1 MLYQLHQAQSDL
13 LLPLRSLAAAA
24 FPSLADTT
32 GMRGARSLRKFA
44 AACTLFALAEITHT
58 RPAFGINEIRIGNEI
73 LPVVEEAVE
82 ATPFATL
89 LHFRKT
95 GTQAEQPRVLLIA
108 PMSGHFSTLL
118 RETVRTMLEDHD
130 VYLTDWHN
138 ARDVPLTDGPFGLDE
153 YIDHLMLFQ
162 RRLGPGAH
170 MMAICQPCVPALAAT
185 ALMAEDGDPAAP
197 RSLTLMAGPIDCRIS
212 PTEVNR
218 LATAHPIS
226 WFERNLIGITPAR
239 YSGALRPVLPG
250 FVQVTAFVNMNL
262 QRHIEAFRK
271 LYEDL
276 VEGEMERSGSVRA
289 FYQEYFAVADL
300 PAEFY
305 LETVQKVFQ
314 EYQLPL
320 GTLEWRGRKVQPR
333 AIRRTAILTVEGE
346 RDDICSLGQTLAAH
360 DLCTGV
366 RPYMKTH
373 YIQAGVGHYGTFSG
387 RRWHNQI
394 YPVVRNAIHSW
405 ER

>member
-1 MLYQLHQAQSDL
+1 MLYQLHQAHADL
-13 LLPLRSLAAAA
+13 LFPLRALAGAA
-24 FPSLADTT
+24 FPTLADTC
-32 GMRGARSLRKFA
+32 GLRGFPSVRKFA
-44 AACTLFALAEITHT
+44 AACTLFALAEITHR
-58 RPAFGINEIRIGNEI
+58 RPAFGIDQLRVGDETF
-73 LPVVEEAVE
+73 PVVEEAVE
-82 ATPFATL
+82 VTPFGTL
-89 LHFRKT
+89 LHFKKI
-95 GTQAEQPRVLLIA
+95 GNLPKQPRVLLIA

-138 ARDVPLTDGPFGLDE
+138 ARDVPLSEGAFGLDE

-162 RRLGPGAH
+162 RRIGPGGH

-185 ALMAEDGDPAAP
+185 AIMAEDGDAATP

-250 FVQVTAFVNMNL
+250 FVQLMAFVNMNL
-262 QRHIEAFRK
+262 ERHIETFRK

-276 VEGEMERSGSVRA
+276 VEGEMERSNSVRT

-305 LETVQKVFQ
+305 LDTVKKVFQ
-314 EYQLPL
+314 EYELPL
-320 GTLEWRGRKVQPR
+320 GKLQWRGRTIQPKT
-333 AIRRTAILTVEGE
+333 IRRTALLTIEGE

-360 DLCTGV
+360 DICSGV

-373 YIQAGVGHYGTFSG
+373 YIQAGAGHYGVFSG
-387 RRWHNQI
+387 RRWHNHI
-394 YPVVRNAIHSW
+394 YPVVRNMIHSW
-405 ER
+405 EK